1 MFGYS
6 LNYLIDNESAVIVDV
21 EATPTR
27 ITKEVDATETMIDR
41 TEQHFDLKP
50 DRIAGDVAYGTGEM
64 LGWLI
69 ERGIV
74 PHIPVKDQS
83 EVASTGAFVRDDFDY
98 DQERNVYICPNGKTL
113 TTTGRV
119 FYGNTLYDRASKRD
133 CDPCPLKA
141 QCCPKA
147 TARRVP
153 PDVNEPARDVA
164 RSLAGTAAYRRSA
177 YERKKVET
185 LFADLKRNL
194 ALTRLRLR
202 GLTGA
207 RDEFLL
213 AATVQNLKRLI
224 KLTTIPPPKPIA
236 A

>member
-1 MFGYS
+1 MSPVDPCAAWTTRGRHKVMFGYS

-177 YERKKVET
+177 
-185 LFADLKRNL
+185 
-194 ALTRLRLR
+194 
-202 GLTGA
+202 
-207 RDEFLL
+207 
-213 AATVQNLKRLI
+213 
-224 KLTTIPPPKPIA
+224 
-236 A
+236 